1 MNQTVF
7 MPNVK
12 YLEISDVTSN
22 WKLKP
27 YVTEGKPTIVMVQGK
42 FCGWCTKAKPDYAR
56 FQQNS
61 KVSVCTIQSDGAES
75 EKELYKGIPNWD
87 AEFLKAK
94 IACQSDSNLTEVR
107 IRTIPTDALWVM
119 TIPCEKLKKVVN

>member
-87 AEFLKAK
+87 AEF
-94 IACQSDSNLTEVR
+94 R
-107 IRTIPTDALWVM
+107 GG
-119 TIPCEKLKKVVN
+119 IPCYYLFSPDGSYNGKYTGGRDEKSLNAFFDS